1 MGLPEG
7 GTSRPQSRL
16 LVAWRLPMI
25 IVGIAAVLTL
35 TGESGQEWLRYD
47 RGAIIDGEYWRMLSG
62 HFVHLGASH
71 YLLNVAG
78 LLLIW
83 YLIGTAFS
91 LTHWLLIAAGTIAGV
106 DLGFWF
112 FSPGLIWYVGL
123 SGLLHG
129 LLAAGILA
137 TLGSQTK
144 EASVL
149 GVLLVGKLVYE
160 QFVGPLPGSEGSTGG
175 TVIVDAHLYGA
186 ISAAVLAS
194 GVLIRVRTSAPL

>member
-1 MGLPEG
+1 MGLPDG
-7 GTSRPQSRL
+7 GASRPQSKL
-16 LVAWRLPMI
+16 PAAWRLPMI
-25 IVGIAAVLTL
+25 IVGIAAVLAF
-35 TGESGQEWLRYD
+35 TGESGREWLRYD

-149 GVLLVGKLVYE
+149 GVLLIGKLVYE

-175 TVIVDAHLYGA
+175 TVIIDAHLYGA

>member
-1 MGLPEG
+1 
-7 GTSRPQSRL
+7 
-16 LVAWRLPMI
+16 MI
-25 IVGIAAVLTL
+25 IVGIAAVLAL
-35 TGESGQEWLRYD
+35 TGESGREWLRYD
-47 RGAIIDGEYWRMLSG
+47 RVAIADGESWRLLSG

-71 YLLNVAG
+71 LLLNVAG

-83 YLIGTAFS
+83 YLVGTAFS
-91 LTHWLLIAAGTIAGV
+91 LIHWLLILAGTIAGV

-112 FSPGLIWYVGL
+112 FSPGLTWYVGL

-129 LLAAGILA
+129 LFAAGILA
-137 TLGSQTK
+137 TLSSQTK

-149 GVLLVGKLVYE
+149 GALLLGKLVYE
-160 QFVGPLPGSEGSTGG
+160 QFVGPLPGSEGPTGG

-194 GVLIRVRTSAPL
+194 AVLIRVRTSAPL

>member
-1 MGLPEG
+1 
-7 GTSRPQSRL
+7 
-16 LVAWRLPMI
+16 MI
-25 IVGIAAVLTL
+25 IVGIAAVFAF
-35 TGESGQEWLRYD
+35 TGESGREWLRYD

-137 TLGSQTK
+137 TLRSQTK

-149 GVLLVGKLVYE
+149 AVLLVGKLVYE

-186 ISAAVLAS
+186 ISAAILAS

>member
-7 GTSRPQSRL
+7 GKYRRQHKLP
-16 LVAWRLPMI
+16 VAWRLPMI
-25 IVGIAAVLTL
+25 LVGIAAVLAIS
-35 TGESGQEWLRYD
+35 GEPGREWLRYD
-47 RGAIIDGEYWRMLSG
+47 RAAITDGEYWRMLSG

-71 YLLNVAG
+71 FLLNVAG

-83 YLIGTAFS
+83 YLVGTAFS
-91 LTHWLLIAAGTIAGV
+91 LAHWLLIVAGTLVGM

-112 FSPGLIWYVGL
+112 LSPGLTWYVGL

-129 LLAAGILA
+129 LLAAGILG

-160 QFVGPLPGSEGSTGG
+160 QFAGPLPGSEGSTGG
-175 TVIVDAHLYGA
+175 LVIVDAHLYGA
-186 ISAAVLAS
+186 IAAAVLAS
-194 GVLIRVRTSAPL
+194 GLLIRARTSAPP